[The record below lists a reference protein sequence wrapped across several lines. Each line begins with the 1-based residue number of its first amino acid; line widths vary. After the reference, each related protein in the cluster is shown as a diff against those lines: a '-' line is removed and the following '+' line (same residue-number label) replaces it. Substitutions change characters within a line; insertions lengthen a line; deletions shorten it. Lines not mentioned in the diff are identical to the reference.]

1 MLLFFYAGFLAG
13 TVFCGL
19 APDYKSLLTARIITG
34 LFGGVMGAVVFA
46 ITTDLFEMQVRGRV
60 MGFVQMAFAA
70 SQVSWITYWITIGK
84 CNELACT
91 FYADSRNRSCSIR
104 DNID

>member
-1 MLLFFYAGFLAG
+1 
-13 TVFCGL
+13 L

-70 SQVSWITYWITIGK
+70 SQVLGLPIGLQ
-84 CNELACT
+84 LANAMNWHAP